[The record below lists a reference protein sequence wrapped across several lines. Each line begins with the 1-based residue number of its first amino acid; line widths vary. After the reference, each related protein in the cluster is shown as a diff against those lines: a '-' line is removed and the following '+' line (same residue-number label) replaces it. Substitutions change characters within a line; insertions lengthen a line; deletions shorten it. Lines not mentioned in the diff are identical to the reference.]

1 MTVNEKT
8 ANEAT
13 EDYYLEDVYT
23 KFLTPKEYD
32 VETVSDR
39 EMVFKLSPL
48 ERGYGQLFGYL
59 FRRIM
64 LSSMLGT
71 AIVKVSIEG
80 VSHEYTT
87 IPGVVQDVQTVLLN
101 LKGVVIQSNHNGV
114 TDLSLNVKG
123 PKIVT
128 AGDITLSN
136 DAKVVNPDHVI
147 CEITGDVPVNIQ
159 MLAALG
165 RGYEKA
171 TSLAE
176 HEVYGNEV
184 NALYLD
190 ASFSPIERVVYHVE
204 NARVGNRTDLDKLIM
219 RVRTNGT
226 ITPDQAIRR
235 VATIMQH
242 QLSSFA
248 NIHERKSED
257 VSGYLDNVDPVY
269 SRLVDELELTVRAA
283 NCLKSENIRYI
294 GELVQCNEYDLLR
307 TPNLGR
313 KSMNEIKAVLA
324 ELGLTLGMHIP
335 EWVSPLDHIKRK
347 TESGD

>member
-1 MTVNEKT
+1 MSVEEKT
-8 ANEAT
+8 LADGLD
-13 EDYYLEDVYT
+13 DYYLEDVYS
-23 KFLTPKEYD
+23 KFLTPKDYD
-32 VETVSDR
+32 VETISER
-39 EMVFKLSPL
+39 EMLFKLSPL

-59 FRRIM
+59 FRRIF

-87 IPGVVQDVQTVLLN
+87 ISGVVQDVQTILLN
-101 LKGVVIQSNHNGV
+101 LKGVVIKSNNNGV
-114 TDLSLNVKG
+114 SNLTIDVTG
-123 PKIVT
+123 PKVITAADIVI
-128 AGDITLSN
+128 DN
-136 DAKVVNPDHVI
+136 DAEIMNPDHVI
-147 CEITGDVPVNIQ
+147 CEVTAKTTLKMK
-159 MLAALG
+159 MLATLG
-165 RGYEKA
+165 RGYAKA
-171 TSLAE
+171 SHLSE
-176 HEVYGNEV
+176 HEVFGNEV

-190 ASFSPIERVVYHVE
+190 ASFSPVESVVYHVE
-204 NARVGNRTDLDKLIM
+204 NARVNNRTDLDKLIM

-226 ITPDQAIRR
+226 ITPDQAVRR

-242 QLSSFA
+242 QLSCFA
-248 NIHERKSED
+248 GIHERKSED

-324 ELGLTLGMHIP
+324 ELGLTLGMRIP
-335 EWVSPLDHIKRK
+335 EWVSPLEHIKRK
-347 TESGD
+347 TELGD